1 MIVTLIKLST
11 LDEAEF
17 PQEDK
22 YPSGRTV
29 RKGYIKAEHMPQ
41 VGKAVYISNEHN
53 IPIFHTSTVRDVE
66 EVDNHTMILTTLNSK
81 YRLEYERQESD
92 FKHLINNEE

>member
-1 MIVTLIKLST
+1 MKVKLTKIETLE
-11 LDEAEF
+11 EAEL

-22 YPSGRTV
+22 YPSKTTV
-29 RKGYIKAEHMPQ
+29 REGYIKAEHMPQ
-41 VGKAVYISNEHN
+41 IGKAVYISNEHN

-66 EVDNHTMILTTLNSK
+66 ELDNHTMILTTLNSK

-92 FKHLINNEE
+92 FKHLINN